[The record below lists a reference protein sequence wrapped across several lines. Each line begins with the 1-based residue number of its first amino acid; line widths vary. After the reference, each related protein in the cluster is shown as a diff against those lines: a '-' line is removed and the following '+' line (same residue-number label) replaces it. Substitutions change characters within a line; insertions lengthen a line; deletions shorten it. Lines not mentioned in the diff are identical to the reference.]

1 LQAAKF
7 PAKLQAMKILRA
19 ALLSLLVFTSAG
31 TAAPLVI
38 GGAIVTPQGVRPN
51 SWLVVEDGKITRI
64 TPDKPSIPG
73 AKVLQTADLVFPGVI
88 DLHNHPL
95 WAVFPRFAPKAPPA
109 AAPWPNRYAWRGD
122 ARYLAA
128 LQIPWWNMMTHGAFC
143 DLDEYAELQAL
154 IGGTTAILGLDLVDE
169 NKPAPGCIR
178 GLARNLDYASG
189 FHGSGTSNE
198 GIAWVLGVASDM
210 KPDALK
216 RLHRQMAHGDLDS
229 IVVHTAEGQRS
240 DAESR
245 TEFARLKSLNLLE
258 TRTTVVHGVALA
270 ASDFAEMAKVG
281 AGLVWSPRS
290 NMELYHQ
297 MPDLAAARKAGVTI
311 ALAPDWAP
319 TGSTNMLGEIAYA
332 DGQKQDFSQKQLFD
346 MATAIP
352 ARLGRIDDKV
362 GSLAPG
368 LYADLILLKGDVRD
382 PYKALA
388 MAKPQDVTLT
398 MVNGQP
404 VYGAPEHLQALG
416 SPNVEILS
424 VCGQVRGFNSQ
435 ALPKSYAAL
444 SAALRQR
451 LKAFRIELAPLFY
464 CR

>member
-1 LQAAKF
+1 
-7 PAKLQAMKILRA
+7 MKILRA

-38 GGAIVTPQGVRPN
+38 GGAIVTPQGVRPY
-51 SWLVVEDGKITRI
+51 SWLVVEDGKITQI
-64 TPDKPSIPG
+64 APDKPSIPG
-73 AKVLQTADLVFPGVI
+73 AKVLQTGDLVFPGFI

-95 WAVFPRFAPKAPPA
+95 WAVFPRFSPKAPPA

-128 LQIPWWNMMTHGAFC
+128 LQTPWWNMMTHGAFC

-169 NKPAPGCIR
+169 SKPAPGCIR

-189 FHGSGTSNE
+189 FHGSGTGNE

-210 KPDALK
+210 KPDTLK
-216 RLHRQMAHGDLDS
+216 RLHKRMAHGDLDA

-240 DAESR
+240 DAESK
-245 TEFARLKSLNLLE
+245 TEFGKLKSLNLLE
-258 TRTTVVHGVALA
+258 ARTSVVHGVALT
-270 ASDFAEMAKVG
+270 ASDFAQMAKVG

-290 NMELYHQ
+290 NMTLYDQ

-332 DGQKQDFSQKQLFD
+332 DAQAGTAGFNQKQLFD
-346 MATAIP
+346 MATVIP

-368 LYADLILLKGDVRD
+368 LYADLFLLKGDVRD

-388 MAKPQDVTLT
+388 TARPQDVTLT
-398 MVNGQP
+398 LVNGQP
-404 VYGAPEHLQALG
+404 VYGAPEHLRALG
-416 SPNVEILS
+416 APNVETLS
-424 VCGQVRGFNSQ
+424 VCGQTRGFNSR